1 MFGFYG
7 VGVVMFVLQRVGI
20 SVVFVRCVLARVLWF
35 LCTLGGCGFHHLIL
49 ILCVVHK
56 CGFVLVVSMGS
67 LGD

>member
-20 SVVFVRCVLARVLWF
+20 SVVFVKCVLARVLWL
-35 LCTLGGCGFHHLIL
+35 LCALGGCDFHYFIL
-49 ILCVVHK
+49 ILCVAHK

-67 LGD
+67 LGG